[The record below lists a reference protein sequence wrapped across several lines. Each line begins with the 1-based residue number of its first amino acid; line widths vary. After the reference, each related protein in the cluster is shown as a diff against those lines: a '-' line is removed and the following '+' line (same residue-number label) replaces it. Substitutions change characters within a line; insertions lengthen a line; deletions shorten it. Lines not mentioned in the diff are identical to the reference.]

1 MLPYLAHTFHLPIAV
16 TYIILLVALA
26 LFALSLGITVRRILR
41 RLSLR
46 MRPGW
51 EHVTIEAFESLAIP
65 LLVVGTLDL
74 ALEIIYLP
82 RRYSHIVHVVV
93 FGLTLGVV
101 FNFLGKFIGSLFRNL
116 FKSDPA
122 FARMTQPA
130 TLFVRA
136 LLGFLAIII
145 FLENVG
151 VSLTAVWTTLG
162 VGSVAIGLALQA
174 TLSNFFAGITI
185 LADRPVSPGD
195 HILLG
200 PGPGGPG
207 LEGEVVRIGW
217 RATEVQVPTQETAF
231 IPNSLMASLIVL
243 NYSLAGS
250 GAMVNIPVKI
260 SAAID
265 PEKAET
271 LLQNTAKKV
280 AEQLHLPPDSTPD
293 ISIVSEVT
301 DPFLQFNLKVPVPRL
316 ADRQRVSNEL
326 RKEITALYRQ
336 GELKAP

>member
-1 MLPYLAHTFHLPIAV
+1 MLPYLAHVFHLPVTV

-26 LFALSLGITVRRILR
+26 LIALSLGIMARRILR
-41 RLSLR
+41 RWSLR
-46 MRPGW
+46 MRSGW
-51 EHVTIEAFESLAIP
+51 EHVTVDAFESLAIP
-65 LLVVGTLDL
+65 LLIIGTLDL
-74 ALEIIYLP
+74 AMEIVYLP
-82 RRYSHIVHVVV
+82 RKYSHIVHVVI

-116 FKSDPA
+116 FKEDPA
-122 FARMTQPA
+122 FVRMTQPA

-200 PGPGGPG
+200 PGPAGPG

-217 RATEVQVPTQETAF
+217 RATEVQVPSKETAF
-231 IPNSLMASLIVL
+231 IPNSLMASLILL

-250 GAMVNIPVKI
+250 GAVVNIPVKI
-260 SAAID
+260 SAASD
-265 PEKAET
+265 PETAEIKLT
-271 LLQNTAKKV
+271 DTAKKV
-280 AEQLHLPPDSTPD
+280 AEQLHLPAESAPE

-301 DPFLQFNLKVPVPRL
+301 DPFLQFSLRLPVPSL

-326 RKEITALYRQ
+326 RKEITALYRE